1 MGKAVPIIKSNPKKN
16 PLSDNHLEVQ
26 RDPLGQ
32 TSSTLEALEAHYR
45 KSLFHQKEK
54 VEREIK
60 NVYDSRERN
69 LRADVQAL
77 KEEIGQVIKAS
88 QKLHHQAEI
97 AVSQEVVNPGIYHI
111 NFFSK
116 IKFLIQKVIQSKK
129 NIEESVE
136 WLQAQNQ
143 RGKKKGKFW
152 STFTSNKG
160 GSKFL
165 LSSEHYLTRSAG

>member
-1 MGKAVPIIKSNPKKN
+1 MGKTVPIIKNNPRKN
-16 PLSDNHLEVQ
+16 PLSDNHSEVQ
-26 RDPLGQ
+26 RDRIGHS
-32 TSSTLEALEAHYR
+32 SSTLEALEARYR
-45 KSLFHQKEK
+45 KNLFHQKEK
-54 VEREIK
+54 VAREIM

-69 LRADVQAL
+69 LKAEVQAL
-77 KEEIGQVIKAS
+77 KEEIGQVIKAG

-97 AVSQEVVNPGIYHI
+97 AVSQEIINPGVYHI
-111 NFFSK
+111 NFLSK
-116 IKFLIQKVIQSKK
+116 IKFLIQKVVQSRK

-136 WLQAQNQ
+136 WLQTQNQ

-152 STFTSNKG
+152 STFTGNKG